1 MVTIVNI
8 LRIMI
13 RKSAWA
19 VIFLLLAVAA
29 SPGTAFAI
37 PAGANMMPMH
47 SGSGAGT
54 GQTTGCNC
62 GMPMPA
68 AAALPRT
75 ESPARTA
82 GGTEPMPCSSSAI
95 PMYSGMAGASGRVSG
110 IRRIYPKNVL
120 DHPERAAVYT
130 TIIARPGIDLAG
142 IAAELSMN
150 RETLRYH
157 LDQLES
163 NTRIVVM
170 RDHGIIR
177 YYENHGRYT
186 PVERRLLQHLWNP
199 TGKQILA
206 LVAANPGITQGEL
219 SARLA
224 VTAPTVRWYMQRFR
238 TDGLVTEQHE
248 GKYTRYTVVPEVSR
262 FVLPATVDRTAAAIA
277 A

>member
-1 MVTIVNI
+1 
-8 LRIMI
+8 MI
-13 RKSAWA
+13 RKIAWA
-19 VIFLLLAVAA
+19 VVFLMLAVAA

-37 PAGANMMPMH
+37 PTGANMMPMH
-47 SGSGAGT
+47 SGSGTST

-62 GMPMPA
+62 GMPMQGMA
-68 AAALPRT
+68 AMART

-82 GGTEPMPCSSSAI
+82 GGAEPSPCSGSAI
-95 PMYSGMAGASGRVSG
+95 PVYSGMASTAGRVSG

-130 TIIARPGIDLAG
+130 TIVARPGIDLAG
-142 IAAELSMN
+142 IAGELGLN

-186 PVERRLLQHLWNP
+186 PVERKVLQHLWNP
-199 TGKQILA
+199 TAKQILA
-206 LVAANPGITQGEL
+206 LIAAKPGIAQAEI
-219 SARLA
+219 SSHLA
-224 VTAPTVRWYMQRFR
+224 VTAPTVRWYMQRLR
-238 TDGLVTEQHE
+238 ADGLVTEQHE
-248 GKYTRYTVVPEVSR
+248 GKYTRYTVVPDVSR
-262 FVLPATVDRTAAAIA
+262 LVLPGVAGQTPAAIA

>member
-1 MVTIVNI
+1 
-8 LRIMI
+8 
-13 RKSAWA
+13 
-19 VIFLLLAVAA
+19 
-29 SPGTAFAI
+29 
-37 PAGANMMPMH
+37 
-47 SGSGAGT
+47 
-54 GQTTGCNC
+54 
-62 GMPMPA
+62 
-68 AAALPRT
+68 
-75 ESPARTA
+75 
-82 GGTEPMPCSSSAI
+82 
-95 PMYSGMAGASGRVSG
+95 
-110 IRRIYPKNVL
+110 
-120 DHPERAAVYT
+120 
-130 TIIARPGIDLAG
+130 
-142 IAAELSMN
+142 
-150 RETLRYH
+150 
-157 LDQLES
+157 
-163 NTRIVVM
+163 M

-186 PVERRLLQHLWNP
+186 PAERRVLQHLWNP